1 MIRKGL
7 AVVVILLFIGLA
19 LTPTTY
25 ADVDKPE
32 LEVIEEDVTPTPI
45 VLVLQLINK
54 LRNHKDIQNIQTE
67 DDVLRIIEGDEE
79 LNSIYEQL
87 SGNDCGCEEEISI
100 VDFKDNPIICSI
112 LFAFVGGV
120 IIFIYIP
127 LNIMVDIFNISS
139 DSLFAEIM
147 RFIMFPLNTL
157 YIISFVLF
165 IELCMDLD
173 PW

>member
-54 LRNHKDIQNIQTE
+54 LRNHKEIQNVESE
-67 DDVLRIIEGDEE
+67 DDVLRIIESDEE

-87 SGNDCGCEEEISI
+87 FVEDCGCENEDSI
-100 VDFKDNPIICSI
+100 GWKFPVFCTVLLMVYVVCLMIII
-112 LFAFVGGV
+112 TPWAFPG
-120 IIFIYIP
+120 FI
-127 LNIMVDIFNISS
+127 
-139 DSLFAEIM
+139 A
-147 RFIMFPLNTL
+147 
-157 YIISFVLF
+157 LF
-165 IELCMDLD
+165 IANTIGLIIEIIGSKICPQYFFDF
-173 PW
+173 